1 MTLERGTGKR
11 SRTRQSTDSTLQ
23 NRHCG
28 SHAFNSESKT
38 GRCGR
43 TEFKDTQRVQG
54 PCGPCCGAVQKTRV
68 KVKKTRKLATKK
80 TDPDAA
86 RGAAK

>member
-1 MTLERGTGKR
+1 M
-11 SRTRQSTDSTLQ
+11 
-23 NRHCG
+23 
-28 SHAFNSESKT
+28 
-38 GRCGR
+38 
-43 TEFKDTQRVQG
+43 TEFKDTQRVQR

-68 KVKKTRKLATKK
+68 KGEKPRKRATKK